1 MGFTSRVWTYRT
13 VPCLEPI
20 PVTINFT
27 KHFTTFVTYFDGR
40 SDGCPRSS
48 DFTLS
53 SELAKKPELR
63 RRILSVSFLDCLR
76 FRIEDSC
83 VGG

>member
-1 MGFTSRVWTYRT
+1 MSFISRDGTYRT

-40 SDGCPRSS
+40 NDGCPRSS

-53 SELAKKPELR
+53 SELGKEARTQEKNFICLFS
-63 RRILSVSFLDCLR
+63 RIVSEFVWKIH
-76 FRIEDSC
+76 F
-83 VGG
+83 